1 MFFRAFLDFN
11 LPTDNR
17 QRKSCSW
24 TEDPPWSDVLL
35 CLIFVSFPFF
45 FFFARER
52 FLEQSYSLSYS
63 KKRPAKVAMM
73 VLVVLVL
80 VVGLALVAAPVL
92 LVAVIERW
100 RHINVGVLNEW
111 LTSTGDGM
119 VRKPFYYSCSHTSH
133 SMEMLKTKQMSE
145 VDSKTHREKESDRE
159 KEREREK
166 GGRERE
172 RERGR
177 ERERERG
184 RERGREREREREINV
199 HQLSLSRPPS
209 QCSSLTCTTILLTNK
224 TAAAYENRSGPQLR
238 LQCRLWQRSELQKL
252 LYIFYII

>member
-1 MFFRAFLDFN
+1 MAAFLSKIRS
-11 LPTDNR
+11 LG
-17 QRKSCSW
+17 W
-24 TEDPPWSDVLL
+24 TREHSVFVQNHSPHKNVLHPPPPPHGPLNVLVFHDVLSRVSWFQSTHWQSSKRIL
-35 CLIFVSFPFF
+35 QLNRRSSLIRCFIMSNFRLISFF

-63 KKRPAKVAMM
+63 KKRPAKVVMM

-166 GGRERE
+166 GGG
-172 RERGR
+172 ERGR
-177 ERERERG
+177 ERGGERERG
-184 RERGREREREREINV
+184 RERGRERERERE
-199 HQLSLSRPPS
+199 R
-209 QCSSLTCTTILLTNK
+209 
-224 TAAAYENRSGPQLR
+224 ER
-238 LQCRLWQRSELQKL
+238 
-252 LYIFYII
+252 